1 MADIIT
7 PAPTVQTAP
16 TTNTTRRAMA
26 RTKATD
32 NRLATAKV
40 AGSLRD
46 TDNHLAM
53 AKIRVSL
60 RATANPLATAKT
72 RATDSKQAMESN
84 LAMASI
90 HQSSLGQ
97 SHTNRTPVETITRT
111 GATRTL
117 VAGQEDP
124 GLSSLRHSVNPA
136 LGTPW
141 TWGTPTAQTTATGRC
156 TPTAQT

>member
-1 MADIIT
+1 MGS
-7 PAPTVQTAP
+7 
-16 TTNTTRRAMA
+16 N
-26 RTKATD
+26 
-32 NRLATAKV
+32 LAT
-40 AGSLRD
+40 
-46 TDNHLAM
+46 

-60 RATANPLATAKT
+60 RATDNPLATAKTRATVSKEAMGSNLAMVKIKSSLRAMANPLATAKT
-72 RATDSKQAMESN
+72 RATGNKQAT
-84 LAMASI
+84 ASI

-156 TPTAQT
+156 IRTNTERR

>member
-1 MADIIT
+1 MGS
-7 PAPTVQTAP
+7 
-16 TTNTTRRAMA
+16 N
-26 RTKATD
+26 
-32 NRLATAKV
+32 LAT
-40 AGSLRD
+40 
-46 TDNHLAM
+46 

-60 RATANPLATAKT
+60 PATANPLATAKT
-72 RATDSKQAMESN
+72 RATGNKQAMGSK

-156 TPTAQT
+156 IRTNTERRAPSRDAD